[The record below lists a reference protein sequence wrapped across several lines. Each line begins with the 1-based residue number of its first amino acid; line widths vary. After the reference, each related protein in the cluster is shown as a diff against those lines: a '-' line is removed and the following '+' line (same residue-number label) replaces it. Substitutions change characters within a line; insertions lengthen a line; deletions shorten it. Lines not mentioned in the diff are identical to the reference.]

1 MKRFFEINSDSEEE
15 FNKRLLNFENK
26 SFSLSF
32 ELNNE
37 TNYFDSLPLYKK
49 IHPCLNIEDLND
61 CVKMILEFYEDCAN
75 NLMN

>member
-1 MKRFFEINSDSEEE
+1 MKRFYDPNSDSEEE

-26 SFSLSF
+26 SFSLSSD
-32 ELNNE
+32 LNKE
-37 TNYFDSLPLYKK
+37 MDSFDMLALNKK
-49 IHPCLNIEDLND
+49 IHPCLNLEDLND